1 MCPNPNDARSWYK
14 CKDAAECTSPLTAV
28 QARVQRKPLELKCI
42 DNSAAVSGLCDPSLN
57 ASYYL
62 SNLTEW
68 DSDGLFVGCFL
79 RGAQAAHPAALL
91 CAPPLLID
99 DLASVFTP
107 RTIEHVNQPDVCGY
121 NFVPYATLE
130 ALRSRFGG
138 VVAGDFTIE
147 WSRSSYASQEST
159 VAQRPSGRP
168 MDYSLIERSTLPM
181 PRTGLQAGALWV

>member
-1 MCPNPNDARSWYK
+1 MILLGGHALNIVGYTDSYTDEWGNRGGFILRNSWDDGLGNAHGSSGRGSHSAAYYMRELHDFDEALMCPNPHDARSWYK

-107 RTIEHVNQPDVCGY
+107 RTIEHVN
-121 NFVPYATLE
+121 
-130 ALRSRFGG
+130 
-138 VVAGDFTIE
+138 
-147 WSRSSYASQEST
+147 
-159 VAQRPSGRP
+159 
-168 MDYSLIERSTLPM
+168 
-181 PRTGLQAGALWV
+181 